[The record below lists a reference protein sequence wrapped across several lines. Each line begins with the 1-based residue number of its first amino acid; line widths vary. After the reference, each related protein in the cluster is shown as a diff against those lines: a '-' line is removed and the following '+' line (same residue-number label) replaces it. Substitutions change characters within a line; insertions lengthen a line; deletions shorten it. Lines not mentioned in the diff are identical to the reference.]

1 MKKKKLAVIRPTL
14 RHKKRYIQ
22 LQLLTFSGVF
32 DSRSLHGVLIKA
44 LQKQSGVFS
53 QTEANITIIDIDQK
67 SKTILIR
74 INKEYLE
81 QFIASLFFAQSELG
95 LLKIKDIKSTIK
107 KVNKDGN

>member
-22 LQLLTFSGVF
+22 LQLLTYPGVL
-32 DSRSLHGVLIKA
+32 DSRIAHGILVKA

-81 QFIASLFFAQSELG
+81 QFIASLFFAQPELG
-95 LLKIKDIKSTIK
+95 LLKVKDIKSTIK
-107 KVNKDGN
+107 KVK